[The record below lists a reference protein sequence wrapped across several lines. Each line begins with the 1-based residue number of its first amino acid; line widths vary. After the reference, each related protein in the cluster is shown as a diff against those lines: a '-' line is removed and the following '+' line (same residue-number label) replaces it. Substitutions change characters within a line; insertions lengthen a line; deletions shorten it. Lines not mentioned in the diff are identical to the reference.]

1 MKVVWSERAKISLS
15 EIYEYVC
22 QESQEAADRVLET
35 ILDKANTLQDER
47 IDYPKDPI
55 LNDDRFSYILQW
67 NFKIIYH
74 RTESKVIIIEIFHT
88 KRDPGKLIF

>member
-1 MKVVWSERAKISLS
+1 MIQSNSVLAIKLTVNLHRF
-15 EIYEYVC
+15 
-22 QESQEAADRVLET
+22 LET

-55 LNDDRFSYILQW
+55 LNDDRFRHILQW
-67 NFKIIYH
+67 NFKIIYQ

-88 KRDPGKLIF
+88 KRDPGKLIL